1 MCRRHWPPARK
12 PLRRL
17 SGILRGRMR
26 SKGRILTTR
35 KLKRR
40 LYYRR
45 MCRRYWPPSRKPL
58 RRLSETLRGRVGPS
72 SCSVRLWERCRGK
85 RVSARGQRL
94 PSEQCGD
101 VVGKAVESGHSATPL
116 ALPGR
121 ATSRHRDWFDS
132 IGPPFKH
139 YQSGLFGFLE
149 QFIAQRARRAKLD
162 LFDNHIGS
170 LVSFKPCNKV
180 DASSRQG
187 RVRSLSS
194 ASSSLRI
201 ARFGKS
207 LLADVLDF
215 GVNVR
220 TPAQAC
226 AHSTGG
232 VIMRVF
238 YFAVG
243 LVI

>member
-1 MCRRHWPPARK
+1 MQEYRNDKLVVRYDPAICIHAGECV
-12 PLRRL
+12 L
-17 SGILRGRMR
+17 
-26 SKGRILTTR
+26 
-35 KLKRR
+35 
-40 LYYRR
+40 
-45 MCRRYWPPSRKPL
+45 
-58 RRLSETLRGRVGPS
+58 
-72 SCSVRLWERCRGK
+72 
-85 RVSARGQRL
+85 
-94 PSEQCGD
+94 
-101 VVGKAVESGHSATPL
+101 
-116 ALPGR
+116 
-121 ATSRHRDWFDS
+121 
-132 IGPPFKH
+132 
-139 YQSGLFGFLE
+139 
-149 QFIAQRARRAKLD
+149 
-162 LFDNHIGS
+162 
-170 LVSFKPCNKV
+170 

-232 VIMRVF
+232 GVIMRVF